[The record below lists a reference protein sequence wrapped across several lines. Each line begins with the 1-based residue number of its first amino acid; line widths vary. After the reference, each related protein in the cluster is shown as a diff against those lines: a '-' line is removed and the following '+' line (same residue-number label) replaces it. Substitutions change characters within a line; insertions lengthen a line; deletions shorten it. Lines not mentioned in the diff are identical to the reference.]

1 MEEFVLE
8 NCPCH
13 CSSAK
18 GSGDEHLV
26 TISELRALEMR
37 GVQREDKVKMQ
48 LSMHMSK
55 IETRIQKLGARGL
68 LPFHPLIAAAKSEC
82 PEC

>member
-13 CSSAK
+13 CKSAT
-18 GSGDEHLV
+18 GAGDEHLV
-26 TISELRALEMR
+26 TVSELRALEMR
-37 GVQREDKVKMQ
+37 GEQRDDKVKLQ

-55 IETRIQKLGARGL
+55 IETRIQKLGACAL
-68 LPFHPLIAAAKSEC
+68 LST
-82 PEC
+82 

>member
-18 GSGDEHLV
+18 QSGDEHLV
-26 TISELRALEMR
+26 TISEMRALEMR
-37 GVQREDKVKMQ
+37 GVQRNDKMKMQ
-48 LSMHMSK
+48 LSIHMSK

-68 LPFHPLIAAAKSEC
+68 LRLCALMAAAKSEC
-82 PEC
+82 PDC